1 MRFRYAVP
9 RQRQINNKGHHMA
22 FDVEAA
28 TAAYIDGLGEEALA
42 QAAAYTTGNQWLMLW
57 GLLVSAIITF
67 IIIRTGILAKTAD
80 KLSNRGF
87 VVRVFSISAVFLV
100 VSSLLEMPWSIFSGW
115 WRESQYGRTSQPL
128 MDFLGQGLLAL
139 AISVLLVGI
148 FFVAIYAFIQKTK
161 KLWWLWGG
169 AFTGLFTAFLMV
181 VGPTYIA
188 PLFNDY
194 QPVPAGEVRDAVKA
208 MAVEA
213 SIPTDRI
220 FMYDGSRQSNN
231 FTANVAGIG
240 GAARI
245 AISDV
250 ALDEATLDE
259 VKAVTGHEVGHYV
272 LGHVW
277 DGVLLTIIVVMLS
290 FFIADKAFNRVAR
303 LFGARED
310 IRDPT
315 TLPVLLFLVSVIGM
329 FTQPVSNTLSRMN
342 ETEADHY
349 SYEMV
354 NLPDGMASALVKT
367 AEYRNPRPGILEEWL
382 FYTPPSVERRVRA
395 AMEWKASH
403 SES

>member
-1 MRFRYAVP
+1 MS
-9 RQRQINNKGHHMA
+9 

-57 GLLVSAIITF
+57 SLLISAMVTL
-67 IIIRTGILAKTAD
+67 IIIRTGWLTKTDD
-80 KLSNRGF
+80 KLSKRGF
-87 VVRVFSISAVFLV
+87 IIRVFSISAVYLLV
-100 VSSLLEMPWSIFSGW
+100 SEVLETPWSVFSGW
-115 WRESQYGRTSQPL
+115 WRETQYGRTSQPL
-128 MDFLGQGLLAL
+128 MDFLSQGLLAL
-139 AISVLLVGI
+139 AISALL
-148 FFVAIYAFIQKTK
+148 FSLFMVAIYAFIQKAK
-161 KLWWLWGG
+161 RLWWLWGG
-169 AFTGLFTAFLMV
+169 TFSGVCVAVLMV

-194 QPVPAGEVRDAVKA
+194 QPVPPGEVRDAVEA
-208 MAVEA
+208 MAINA
-213 SIPTDRI
+213 GIPTDRI

-250 ALDEATLDE
+250 ALDEATLNE
-259 VKAVTGHEVGHYV
+259 VKAVTGHEIGHYK

-277 DGVLLTIIVVMLS
+277 DGVFLTIVIVMAS
-290 FFIADKAFNRVAR
+290 FFIADKAFNAVAR

-310 IRDPT
+310 IGDPT
-315 TLPVLLFLVSVIGM
+315 TMPVLLFLVGVIGI
-329 FTQPVSNTLSRMN
+329 FTQPMSNTLSRMN

-354 NLPDGMASALVKT
+354 DLPDGMASALVKT
-367 AEYRNPRPGILEEWL
+367 AEYRNPRPGKLEEWL
-382 FYTPPSVERRVRA
+382 FYTHPSVEQRVRA

-403 SES
+403 PEG

>member
-1 MRFRYAVP
+1 MS
-9 RQRQINNKGHHMA
+9 

-57 GLLVSAIITF
+57 GLLISAMVTL
-67 IIIRTGILAKTAD
+67 IIIRTGWLTKTDD
-80 KLSNRGF
+80 KLSKRGF
-87 VVRVFSISAVFLV
+87 IIRVFSISAVYLV
-100 VSSLLEMPWSIFSGW
+100 VSKVLEMPWSVFSGW
-115 WRESQYGRTSQPL
+115 WRETEYGRTSQPL
-128 MDFLGQGLLAL
+128 MDFLSQGLLAL
-139 AISVLLVGI
+139 AISALLFS
-148 FFVAIYAFIQKTK
+148 FFMVAIYAFIQKAK
-161 KLWWLWGG
+161 RLWWLWGG
-169 AFTGLFTAFLMV
+169 TFSGVCVAVLMM

-194 QPVPAGEVRDAVKA
+194 QPVPPGEVRDAVEA
-208 MAVEA
+208 MAINA
-213 SIPTDRI
+213 GIPTDRI

-259 VKAVTGHEVGHYV
+259 VKAVTGHEIGHYK

-277 DGVLLTIIVVMLS
+277 DGVFLTIVIVMAS
-290 FFIADKAFNRVAR
+290 FFIADKAFNAVAR
-303 LFGARED
+303 LFGAQED
-310 IRDPT
+310 IGDPT
-315 TLPVLLFLVSVIGM
+315 TVPVLLFLVGVIGIV
-329 FTQPVSNTLSRMN
+329 TQPMSNTLSRMN

-354 NLPDGMASALVKT
+354 DLPDGMASALVKT
-367 AEYRNPRPGILEEWL
+367 AEYRNPRPGKLEEWL
-382 FYTPPSVERRVRA
+382 FYTHPSVEQRVRA

-403 SES
+403 PEG

>member
-1 MRFRYAVP
+1 MS
-9 RQRQINNKGHHMA
+9 

-42 QAAAYTTGNQWLMLW
+42 QAAAYTTGNQWLILW
-57 GLLVSAIITF
+57 SLLISAIVTL
-67 IIIRTGILAKTAD
+67 IIIRTGWLTKTDD
-80 KLSNRGF
+80 KLSKRGF
-87 VVRVFSISAVFLV
+87 IIRVFSISAVYLV
-100 VSSLLEMPWSIFSGW
+100 VSEVLEMPWSVFAGW
-115 WRESQYGRTSQPL
+115 WRETEYGRTSQPL
-128 MDFLGQGLLAL
+128 MDFLSQGLLAL
-139 AISVLLVGI
+139 AISVLLFGL
-148 FFVAIYAFIQKTK
+148 FLVAIYAFIQKAK
-161 KLWWLWGG
+161 RLWWLWGG
-169 AFTGLFTAFLMV
+169 AFSGVCVAVLMV

-194 QPVPAGEVRDAVKA
+194 QPVPPGEVRDAVEA
-208 MAVEA
+208 MAINA
-213 SIPTDRI
+213 GIPTDRI

-259 VKAVTGHEVGHYV
+259 VKAVTGHEIGHYK

-277 DGVLLTIIVVMLS
+277 DGVFLTIVIVMAS
-290 FFIADKAFNRVAR
+290 FFVADKAFNPVAQ

-310 IRDPT
+310 IGDPS
-315 TLPVLLFLVSVIGM
+315 TLPVLLFLVGVITM

-354 NLPDGMASALVKT
+354 NLPDGMASALIKT
-367 AEYRNPRPGILEEWL
+367 AEYRNPRPDKLEEWL
-382 FYTPPSVERRVRA
+382 FYTHPSVERRVRA

-403 SES
+403 PEG

>member
-1 MRFRYAVP
+1 MS
-9 RQRQINNKGHHMA
+9 

-57 GLLVSAIITF
+57 GLLISAMVTL
-67 IIIRTGILAKTAD
+67 IIIRTGWLTKTDD
-80 KLSNRGF
+80 KLSKRGF
-87 VVRVFSISAVFLV
+87 IIRVFSISAVYLV
-100 VSSLLEMPWSIFSGW
+100 VSEVLEMPWSVFSGW
-115 WRESQYGRTSQPL
+115 WRETEYGRTSQPL
-128 MDFLGQGLLAL
+128 MDFLSQGLLAL
-139 AISVLLVGI
+139 AISALL
-148 FFVAIYAFIQKTK
+148 FSLFMVAIYAFIQKAK
-161 KLWWLWGG
+161 RLWWLWGG
-169 AFTGLFTAFLMV
+169 TLSGVCVAVLMV
-181 VGPTYIA
+181 VGPPYIA

-194 QPVPAGEVRDAVKA
+194 QPVPPGEVRDAVEA
-208 MAVEA
+208 MAINA
-213 SIPTDRI
+213 GIPTDRI

-259 VKAVTGHEVGHYV
+259 VKAVTGHEIGHYK

-277 DGVLLTIIVVMLS
+277 DGVFLTIVIVMAS
-290 FFIADKAFNRVAR
+290 FFIADKAFNAVAR
-303 LFGARED
+303 LFGAQED
-310 IRDPT
+310 IGDPT
-315 TLPVLLFLVSVIGM
+315 TLPVLLFLVGVIGIV
-329 FTQPVSNTLSRMN
+329 TQPMSNTLSRMN

-354 NLPDGMASALVKT
+354 DLPDGMASALVKT
-367 AEYRNPRPGILEEWL
+367 AEYRNPRPGKLEEWL
-382 FYTPPSVERRVRA
+382 FYTHPSVEQRVRA

-403 SES
+403 PEG

>member
-1 MRFRYAVP
+1 MSL
-9 RQRQINNKGHHMA
+9 
-22 FDVEAA
+22 DVEAA

-57 GLLVSAIITF
+57 GLLISAIVTL
-67 IIIRTGILAKTAD
+67 IIIRTGLLTKTAD
-80 KLSNRGF
+80 TLSKRGF
-87 VVRVFSISAVFLV
+87 VIRVFSISAVYLV
-100 VSSLLEMPWSIFSGW
+100 VSELLEMPWSIFSGW
-115 WRESQYGRTSQPL
+115 WRETQYGRTSQPL

-139 AISVLLVGI
+139 AISVLLFGI
-148 FFVAIYAFIQKTK
+148 FLVAIYAFIQKAK
-161 KLWWLWGG
+161 NLWWLWGG
-169 AFTGLFTAFLMV
+169 AFSGLFVAFLMV

-194 QPVPAGEVRDAVKA
+194 QPVPPGEVRDAVEA
-208 MAVEA
+208 MAIDA
-213 SIPTDRI
+213 GIPTDRV

-259 VKAVTGHEVGHYV
+259 VKAVTGHEIGHYK

-277 DGVLLTIIVVMLS
+277 DGVFLTIVIVMAS
-290 FFIADKAFNRVAR
+290 FFIADKAFNPVAQM
-303 LFGARED
+303 FGAREA
-310 IRDPT
+310 IGDPT
-315 TLPVLLFLVSVIGM
+315 TMPVLLFLVGVIAM

-367 AEYRNPRPGILEEWL
+367 AEYRNPRPGTLEEWL
-382 FYTPPSVERRVRA
+382 FYTHPSVERRVRA
-395 AMEWKASH
+395 AMEWKANH
-403 SES
+403 PES

>member
-1 MRFRYAVP
+1 MS
-9 RQRQINNKGHHMA
+9 

-28 TAAYIDGLGEEALA
+28 TAAYIDGLGDEALA

-57 GLLVSAIITF
+57 GLLISAMVTL
-67 IIIRTGILAKTAD
+67 IIIRTGWLTKTDD
-80 KLSNRGF
+80 KLSKRGF
-87 VVRVFSISAVFLV
+87 IIRVFSISAVYLV
-100 VSSLLEMPWSIFSGW
+100 VSEVLEMPWSVFSGW
-115 WRESQYGRTSQPL
+115 WRETEYGRTSQPL
-128 MDFLGQGLLAL
+128 MDFLSQGLLAL
-139 AISVLLVGI
+139 AISALL
-148 FFVAIYAFIQKTK
+148 FSLFMVAIYAFIQKAK
-161 KLWWLWGG
+161 RLWWLWGG
-169 AFTGLFTAFLMV
+169 TFSGVCVAVLMV

-194 QPVPAGEVRDAVKA
+194 QPVPPGEVRDAVEA
-208 MAVEA
+208 MAINA
-213 SIPTDRI
+213 GIPTDRI

-259 VKAVTGHEVGHYV
+259 VKAVTGHEIGHYK

-277 DGVLLTIIVVMLS
+277 DGVFLTIVIVMAS
-290 FFIADKAFNRVAR
+290 FFIADKAFNAVAR
-303 LFGARED
+303 LFGAQED
-310 IRDPT
+310 IGDPT
-315 TLPVLLFLVSVIGM
+315 TVPVLLFLVGVIGIV
-329 FTQPVSNTLSRMN
+329 TQPMSNTLSRMN

-367 AEYRNPRPGILEEWL
+367 AEYRNPRPGKLEEWL
-382 FYTPPSVERRVRA
+382 FYTHPSVEQRVRA

-403 SES
+403 PEG

>member
-1 MRFRYAVP
+1 MS
-9 RQRQINNKGHHMA
+9 

-42 QAAAYTTGNQWLMLW
+42 QAAAYTTGNQWLILW
-57 GLLVSAIITF
+57 GLLISAIVTL
-67 IIIRTGILAKTAD
+67 IIIRTGWLTKTDD
-80 KLSNRGF
+80 KLSKRGF
-87 VVRVFSISAVFLV
+87 IIRVFSISAVYLV
-100 VSSLLEMPWSIFSGW
+100 VSEVLEMPWSVFAGW
-115 WRESQYGRTSQPL
+115 WRETEYGRTSQPL
-128 MDFLGQGLLAL
+128 MDFLSQGLLAL
-139 AISVLLVGI
+139 AISALL
-148 FFVAIYAFIQKTK
+148 FSLFMVAIYAFIQKAK
-161 KLWWLWGG
+161 RLWWLWGG
-169 AFTGLFTAFLMV
+169 AFSGVCVAVLMV

-194 QPVPAGEVRDAVKA
+194 QPVPPGEVRDAVEA
-208 MAVEA
+208 MAINA
-213 SIPTDRI
+213 GIPTDRI

-259 VKAVTGHEVGHYV
+259 VKAVTGHEIGHYK

-277 DGVLLTIIVVMLS
+277 DGVFLTIVIVMAS
-290 FFIADKAFNRVAR
+290 FFVADKAFNPVAQ

-310 IRDPT
+310 IGDPT
-315 TLPVLLFLVSVIGM
+315 TLPALLFLVGVITM

-367 AEYRNPRPGILEEWL
+367 AEYRNPRPDKLEEWL
-382 FYTPPSVERRVRA
+382 FYTHPSVERRVRA

-403 SES
+403 P

>member
-1 MRFRYAVP
+1 MSL
-9 RQRQINNKGHHMA
+9 
-22 FDVEAA
+22 DVEAA

-57 GLLVSAIITF
+57 GLLISAIVTL
-67 IIIRTGILAKTAD
+67 IIIRTGLLTKTAD
-80 KLSNRGF
+80 KLSKRGF
-87 VVRVFSISAVFLV
+87 VIRVFSISAVYLA
-100 VSSLLEMPWSIFSGW
+100 VSELLEMPWSIFSGW
-115 WRESQYGRTSQPL
+115 WRENQYGRTSQPL

-139 AISVLLVGI
+139 AISVLLFGI
-148 FFVAIYAFIQKTK
+148 FLVAIYAFIQKAK
-161 KLWWLWGG
+161 NLWWLWGG
-169 AFTGLFTAFLMV
+169 AFSGLFVAFLMV

-194 QPVPAGEVRDAVKA
+194 QPVPPGEVRDAVEA
-208 MAVEA
+208 MAIDA
-213 SIPTDRI
+213 GIPTDRV

-259 VKAVTGHEVGHYV
+259 VKAVTGHEIGHYK

-277 DGVLLTIIVVMLS
+277 DGVFLTIVIVMAS
-290 FFIADKAFNRVAR
+290 FFIADKAFNPVAQM
-303 LFGARED
+303 FGAREA
-310 IRDPT
+310 IGDPT
-315 TLPVLLFLVSVIGM
+315 TMPVLLFLVGVIAM

-367 AEYRNPRPGILEEWL
+367 AEYRNPRPGTLEEWL
-382 FYTPPSVERRVRA
+382 FYTHPSVERRVRA
-395 AMEWKASH
+395 AMEWKANH
-403 SES
+403 PES

>member
-1 MRFRYAVP
+1 MS
-9 RQRQINNKGHHMA
+9 

-57 GLLVSAIITF
+57 GLLISAMVTL
-67 IIIRTGILAKTAD
+67 IIIRTGWLTKTDD
-80 KLSNRGF
+80 KLSKRGF
-87 VVRVFSISAVFLV
+87 IIRVFSISAVYLV
-100 VSSLLEMPWSIFSGW
+100 VSEVLEMPWSVFAGW
-115 WRESQYGRTSQPL
+115 WRETEYGRTSQPL
-128 MDFLGQGLLAL
+128 MDFLSQGLLAL
-139 AISVLLVGI
+139 AISALLFS
-148 FFVAIYAFIQKTK
+148 FFMVAIYAFIQKAK

-169 AFTGLFTAFLMV
+169 TFSGVCVAVLMV

-194 QPVPAGEVRDAVKA
+194 QPVPPGEVRDAVEA
-208 MAVEA
+208 MAINA
-213 SIPTDRI
+213 GIPTDRI

-259 VKAVTGHEVGHYV
+259 VKAVTGHEIGHYK

-277 DGVLLTIIVVMLS
+277 DGVFLTIVIVMAS
-290 FFIADKAFNRVAR
+290 FFIADKAFNAVAR

-310 IRDPT
+310 IGDPT
-315 TLPVLLFLVSVIGM
+315 TVPVLLFLVGVIGI
-329 FTQPVSNTLSRMN
+329 FTQPISNTLSRMN

-354 NLPDGMASALVKT
+354 DLPDGMASALVKT
-367 AEYRNPRPGILEEWL
+367 AEYRNPRPGKLEEWL
-382 FYTPPSVERRVRA
+382 FYTHPSVEQRVRA

-403 SES
+403 PEG

>member
-1 MRFRYAVP
+1 MS
-9 RQRQINNKGHHMA
+9 

-57 GLLVSAIITF
+57 GLLISAMVTL
-67 IIIRTGILAKTAD
+67 IIIRTGWLTKTDD
-80 KLSNRGF
+80 KLSKRGF
-87 VVRVFSISAVFLV
+87 IIRVFSISAVYLV
-100 VSSLLEMPWSIFSGW
+100 VSEVLGMPWSVFSGW
-115 WRESQYGRTSQPL
+115 WRETEYGRTSQPL
-128 MDFLGQGLLAL
+128 MDFLSQGLLAL
-139 AISVLLVGI
+139 AISALLFS
-148 FFVAIYAFIQKTK
+148 FFMVAIYAFIQKAK
-161 KLWWLWGG
+161 RLWWLWGG
-169 AFTGLFTAFLMV
+169 TFSGVCVAALMV

-194 QPVPAGEVRDAVKA
+194 QPVPPGEVRDAVEA
-208 MAVEA
+208 MAINA
-213 SIPTDRI
+213 GIPTDRI

-259 VKAVTGHEVGHYV
+259 VKAVTGHEIGHYK

-277 DGVLLTIIVVMLS
+277 DGVFLTIVIVMAS
-290 FFIADKAFNRVAR
+290 FFIADKAFNAVAR

-310 IRDPT
+310 IGDPT
-315 TLPVLLFLVSVIGM
+315 TVPVLLFLVGVIGI
-329 FTQPVSNTLSRMN
+329 FTQPMSNTLSRMN

-354 NLPDGMASALVKT
+354 DLPDGMASALVKT
-367 AEYRNPRPGILEEWL
+367 AEYRNPRPGKLEEWL
-382 FYTPPSVERRVRA
+382 FYTHPSVEQRVRA

-403 SES
+403 PEG

>member
-1 MRFRYAVP
+1 MS
-9 RQRQINNKGHHMA
+9 
-22 FDVEAA
+22 FDVETS
-28 TAAYIDGLGEEALA
+28 TAAYIDDLGEEALA
-42 QAAAYTTGNQWLMLW
+42 QAAAYTTGNQWLILW
-57 GLLVSAIITF
+57 GLLISAIVTL
-67 IIIRTGILAKTAD
+67 IIIRTGWLTKTDD
-80 KLSNRGF
+80 KLSKRGF
-87 VVRVFSISAVFLV
+87 IIRVFSISAVYLV
-100 VSSLLEMPWSIFSGW
+100 VSEVLEMPWSVFAGW
-115 WRESQYGRTSQPL
+115 WRETEYGRTSQPL
-128 MDFLGQGLLAL
+128 MDFLSQGLLAL
-139 AISVLLVGI
+139 AISVLLFGL
-148 FFVAIYAFIQKTK
+148 FLVAIYAFIQKAK
-161 KLWWLWGG
+161 RLWWLWGG
-169 AFTGLFTAFLMV
+169 AFSGVCVAVLMV

-194 QPVPAGEVRDAVKA
+194 QPVPPGEVRDAVEA
-208 MAVEA
+208 MAINA
-213 SIPTDRI
+213 GIPTDRI

-259 VKAVTGHEVGHYV
+259 VKAVTGHEIGHYK

-277 DGVLLTIIVVMLS
+277 DGVFLTIVIVMAS
-290 FFIADKAFNRVAR
+290 FFVADKAFNPVAQ

-310 IRDPT
+310 IGDPS
-315 TLPVLLFLVSVIGM
+315 TLPVLLFLVGVITM

-354 NLPDGMASALVKT
+354 NLPDGMASALIKT
-367 AEYRNPRPGILEEWL
+367 AEYRNPRPDKLEEWL
-382 FYTPPSVERRVRA
+382 FYTHPSVERRVRA

-403 SES
+403 PEG

>member
-1 MRFRYAVP
+1 MS
-9 RQRQINNKGHHMA
+9 

-57 GLLVSAIITF
+57 GLLISAMVTL
-67 IIIRTGILAKTAD
+67 IIIRTGWLTKTDD
-80 KLSNRGF
+80 KLSKRGF
-87 VVRVFSISAVFLV
+87 IIRVFSISAVYMV
-100 VSSLLEMPWSIFSGW
+100 VSEVLEVPWSVFAGW
-115 WRESQYGRTSQPL
+115 WRETEYGRTSQPL
-128 MDFLGQGLLAL
+128 MDFLSQGLLAL
-139 AISVLLVGI
+139 AISVLLFGL
-148 FFVAIYAFIQKTK
+148 FMVAIYAFIQKAK
-161 KLWWLWGG
+161 RLWWLWGG
-169 AFTGLFTAFLMV
+169 TFSGVCVAVLMV

-194 QPVPAGEVRDAVKA
+194 QPVPPGEVRDAVEA
-208 MAVEA
+208 MAINA
-213 SIPTDRI
+213 GIPTDRI

-259 VKAVTGHEVGHYV
+259 VKAVTGHEIGHYK

-277 DGVLLTIIVVMLS
+277 DGVFLTIVIVMASLI
-290 FFIADKAFNRVAR
+290 IAYKAFNAVAR
-303 LFGARED
+303 LFGAREN
-310 IRDPT
+310 IGDPT
-315 TLPVLLFLVSVIGM
+315 TVPVLLFLVGVIGT
-329 FTQPVSNTLSRMN
+329 FTQPISNTLSRVN

-354 NLPDGMASALVKT
+354 DLPDGMASALVKT
-367 AEYRNPRPGILEEWL
+367 AEYRNPRPGKLEEWL
-382 FYTPPSVERRVRA
+382 FYTHPSVEQRVRA

-403 SES
+403 PEG

>member
-1 MRFRYAVP
+1 MS
-9 RQRQINNKGHHMA
+9 

-57 GLLVSAIITF
+57 GLLVSAMVTL
-67 IIIRTGILAKTAD
+67 IIIRTGWLTKTDD
-80 KLSNRGF
+80 KLSKRGF
-87 VVRVFSISAVFLV
+87 IIRVFSISAVYLV
-100 VSSLLEMPWSIFSGW
+100 VCEVLETPWSVFAGW
-115 WRESQYGRTSQPL
+115 WRETEYGRTSQPL
-128 MDFLGQGLLAL
+128 MDFLNQGLLAL
-139 AISVLLVGI
+139 AISVLLFGL
-148 FFVAIYAFIQKTK
+148 FMVAIYAFIQKAK
-161 KLWWLWGG
+161 RLWWLWGG
-169 AFTGLFTAFLMV
+169 AFSGVCVGVLMV

-194 QPVPAGEVRDAVKA
+194 QPVPPGEVRDAVEA
-208 MAVEA
+208 MAMNA
-213 SIPTDRI
+213 GIPTDRI

-259 VKAVTGHEVGHYV
+259 VKAVTGHEIGHYK

-277 DGVLLTIIVVMLS
+277 DSVFLTIVIVMAS
-290 FFIADKAFNRVAR
+290 FFIADKAFNAVAR

-310 IRDPT
+310 IGDPT
-315 TLPVLLFLVSVIGM
+315 TVPVLLFLVGVIGI
-329 FTQPVSNTLSRMN
+329 FTQPMSNTLSRMN

-354 NLPDGMASALVKT
+354 DLPDGMASALVKT
-367 AEYRNPRPGILEEWL
+367 AEYRNPRPGKLEEWL
-382 FYTPPSVERRVRA
+382 FYTHPSVEQRVRA

-403 SES
+403 PEG

>member
-1 MRFRYAVP
+1 MS
-9 RQRQINNKGHHMA
+9 

-57 GLLVSAIITF
+57 GLLISAMVTL
-67 IIIRTGILAKTAD
+67 IIIRTGWLTKTDD
-80 KLSNRGF
+80 KLSKRGF
-87 VVRVFSISAVFLV
+87 IIRVFSISAVYLV
-100 VSSLLEMPWSIFSGW
+100 VSGVLEMPWSVFSGW
-115 WRESQYGRTSQPL
+115 WRETEYGRTSQPL

-139 AISVLLVGI
+139 AISALLFS
-148 FFVAIYAFIQKTK
+148 FFMVAIYAFIQKAK
-161 KLWWLWGG
+161 RLWWLWGG
-169 AFTGLFTAFLMV
+169 TFSGVCVAVLLV

-194 QPVPAGEVRDAVKA
+194 QPVPPGEVRDAVEA
-208 MAVEA
+208 MAINA
-213 SIPTDRI
+213 GIPTDRI

-259 VKAVTGHEVGHYV
+259 VKAVTGHEIGHYK

-277 DGVLLTIIVVMLS
+277 DGVFLTIVIVMAS
-290 FFIADKAFNRVAR
+290 FFIADKAFNAVAR
-303 LFGARED
+303 LFGAQED
-310 IRDPT
+310 IGDPT
-315 TLPVLLFLVSVIGM
+315 TVPVLLFLVGVIGIV
-329 FTQPVSNTLSRMN
+329 TQPMSNTLSRMN

-354 NLPDGMASALVKT
+354 DLPDGMASALVKT
-367 AEYRNPRPGILEEWL
+367 AEYRNPRPGKLEEWL
-382 FYTPPSVERRVRA
+382 FYTHPSVEQRVRA

-403 SES
+403 P

>member
-1 MRFRYAVP
+1 MS
-9 RQRQINNKGHHMA
+9 

-57 GLLVSAIITF
+57 GLLISAMVTL
-67 IIIRTGILAKTAD
+67 IIIRTGWLTKTDD
-80 KLSNRGF
+80 KLSKRGF
-87 VVRVFSISAVFLV
+87 IIRVFSISAVYLV
-100 VSSLLEMPWSIFSGW
+100 VSEVLEMPWSVFSGW
-115 WRESQYGRTSQPL
+115 WRETEYGRTSQPL
-128 MDFLGQGLLAL
+128 MDFLSQGLLAL
-139 AISVLLVGI
+139 AISALLFS
-148 FFVAIYAFIQKTK
+148 FFMVAIYAFIQKAK

-169 AFTGLFTAFLMV
+169 TFSGVCVAVLMV

-194 QPVPAGEVRDAVKA
+194 QPVPPGEVRDAVEA
-208 MAVEA
+208 MAINA
-213 SIPTDRI
+213 GIPTDRI

-259 VKAVTGHEVGHYV
+259 VKAVTGHEIGHYK

-277 DGVLLTIIVVMLS
+277 DGVFLTIVIVMAS
-290 FFIADKAFNRVAR
+290 FFIADKAFSAVAR

-310 IRDPT
+310 IGDPT
-315 TLPVLLFLVSVIGM
+315 TVPVLLFLVGVIGI
-329 FTQPVSNTLSRMN
+329 FTQPMSNTLSRMN

-354 NLPDGMASALVKT
+354 DLPDGMASALVKT
-367 AEYRNPRPGILEEWL
+367 AEYRNPRPGKLEEWL
-382 FYTPPSVERRVRA
+382 FYTHPSVEQRVRA

-403 SES
+403 PEG

>member
-1 MRFRYAVP
+1 MSL
-9 RQRQINNKGHHMA
+9 
-22 FDVEAA
+22 DVEAA

-57 GLLVSAIITF
+57 GLLISAIVTL
-67 IIIRTGILAKTAD
+67 IIIRTGLLTKTAD
-80 KLSNRGF
+80 TLSKRGF
-87 VVRVFSISAVFLV
+87 VIRVFSISAVYLV
-100 VSSLLEMPWSIFSGW
+100 VSELLEMPWSIFSGW
-115 WRESQYGRTSQPL
+115 WRENQYGRTSQPL

-139 AISVLLVGI
+139 AISVLLFGI
-148 FFVAIYAFIQKTK
+148 FLVAIYAFIQKAK
-161 KLWWLWGG
+161 NLWWLWGG
-169 AFTGLFTAFLMV
+169 AFSGLFVAFLMV

-194 QPVPAGEVRDAVKA
+194 QPVPPGEVRDAVEA
-208 MAVEA
+208 MAIDA
-213 SIPTDRI
+213 GIPTDRV

-259 VKAVTGHEVGHYV
+259 VKAVTGHEIGHYK

-277 DGVLLTIIVVMLS
+277 DGVFLTIVIVMAS
-290 FFIADKAFNRVAR
+290 FFIADKAFNPVAQM
-303 LFGARED
+303 FGAREA
-310 IRDPT
+310 IGDPT
-315 TLPVLLFLVSVIGM
+315 TMPVLLFLVGVIAM

-367 AEYRNPRPGILEEWL
+367 AEYRNPRPGTLEEWL
-382 FYTPPSVERRVRA
+382 FYTHPSVERRVRA
-395 AMEWKASH
+395 AMEWKANH
-403 SES
+403 PES

>member
-1 MRFRYAVP
+1 MS
-9 RQRQINNKGHHMA
+9 

-57 GLLVSAIITF
+57 GLLISTMVTL
-67 IIIRTGILAKTAD
+67 IIIRTGWLTKTDD
-80 KLSNRGF
+80 KLSKRGF
-87 VVRVFSISAVFLV
+87 IIRVFSISAVYLV
-100 VSSLLEMPWSIFSGW
+100 VSEVLEMPWSVFAGW
-115 WRESQYGRTSQPL
+115 WRETEYGRTSQPL
-128 MDFLGQGLLAL
+128 MDFLSQGLLAL
-139 AISVLLVGI
+139 AISVLLFGL
-148 FFVAIYAFIQKTK
+148 FMVAIYAFIQKAK
-161 KLWWLWGG
+161 RLWWLWGG
-169 AFTGLFTAFLMV
+169 TFSGVCVAVLMV

-194 QPVPAGEVRDAVKA
+194 QPVPPGEVRDAVDA
-208 MAVEA
+208 MVINAG
-213 SIPTDRI
+213 IPTDRI

-259 VKAVTGHEVGHYV
+259 VKAVTGHEIGHYK

-277 DGVLLTIIVVMLS
+277 DGVFLTIVIVMAS
-290 FFIADKAFNRVAR
+290 FFIADKAFNAVAR

-310 IRDPT
+310 IGDPT
-315 TLPVLLFLVSVIGM
+315 TVPVLLFLVGVIGIV
-329 FTQPVSNTLSRMN
+329 TQPMSNTLSRMN

-354 NLPDGMASALVKT
+354 DLPDGMASALVKT
-367 AEYRNPRPGILEEWL
+367 AEYRNPRPGKLEEWL
-382 FYTPPSVERRVRA
+382 FYTHPSVEQRVRA

-403 SES
+403 PEG

>member
-1 MRFRYAVP
+1 MS
-9 RQRQINNKGHHMA
+9 

-57 GLLVSAIITF
+57 GLLISAMVTL
-67 IIIRTGILAKTAD
+67 IIIRTGWLTKTDD
-80 KLSNRGF
+80 KLSKRGF
-87 VVRVFSISAVFLV
+87 IIRVFSISAVYLV
-100 VSSLLEMPWSIFSGW
+100 VCEVLETPWSVFAGW
-115 WRESQYGRTSQPL
+115 WRETEYGRTSQPL
-128 MDFLGQGLLAL
+128 MDFLSQGLLAL
-139 AISVLLVGI
+139 AISALLFGL
-148 FFVAIYAFIQKTK
+148 FMVAIYAFIQKAK
-161 KLWWLWGG
+161 RLWWLWGG
-169 AFTGLFTAFLMV
+169 TFSGVCVAVLMV

-194 QPVPAGEVRDAVKA
+194 QPVPPGEVRDAVEA
-208 MAVEA
+208 MASNA
-213 SIPTDRI
+213 GIPTDRI

-231 FTANVAGIG
+231 FTANVAGVG

-259 VKAVTGHEVGHYV
+259 VKAVTGHEIGHYK

-277 DGVLLTIIVVMLS
+277 DSVFLTIVIVMAS
-290 FFIADKAFNRVAR
+290 FFIADKAFNAVAR

-310 IRDPT
+310 IGDPT
-315 TLPVLLFLVSVIGM
+315 TVPVLLFLVGVIGI
-329 FTQPVSNTLSRMN
+329 FTQPMSNTLSRMN

-349 SYEMV
+349 SYAMV

-367 AEYRNPRPGILEEWL
+367 AEYRNPRPGKLEEWL
-382 FYTPPSVERRVRA
+382 FYTHPSVEQRVRA

-403 SES
+403 PEG

>member
-1 MRFRYAVP
+1 MS
-9 RQRQINNKGHHMA
+9 

-57 GLLVSAIITF
+57 GLLISAMVTL
-67 IIIRTGILAKTAD
+67 IIIRTGWLTKTDD
-80 KLSNRGF
+80 KLSKRGF
-87 VVRVFSISAVFLV
+87 IIRVFSISAVYLV
-100 VSSLLEMPWSIFSGW
+100 VSEVLEMPWSVFSGW
-115 WRESQYGRTSQPL
+115 WRETEYGRTSQPL

-139 AISVLLVGI
+139 AISALLFS
-148 FFVAIYAFIQKTK
+148 FFMVAIYAFIQKAK
-161 KLWWLWGG
+161 RLWWLWGG
-169 AFTGLFTAFLMV
+169 TFSGVCVAVLMV

-194 QPVPAGEVRDAVKA
+194 QPVPPGEVRDAVEA
-208 MAVEA
+208 MAINA
-213 SIPTDRI
+213 GIPTDRI

-259 VKAVTGHEVGHYV
+259 VKAVTGHEIGHYK

-277 DGVLLTIIVVMLS
+277 DGVFLTIVIVMAS
-290 FFIADKAFNRVAR
+290 FFIADKAFNAVAR
-303 LFGARED
+303 LFGAQED
-310 IRDPT
+310 IGDPT
-315 TLPVLLFLVSVIGM
+315 TVPVLLFLVGVIGI
-329 FTQPVSNTLSRMN
+329 FTQPMSNTLSRMN

-354 NLPDGMASALVKT
+354 DLPDGMASALVKT
-367 AEYRNPRPGILEEWL
+367 AEYRNPRPGKLEEWL
-382 FYTPPSVERRVRA
+382 FYTHPSVEQRVRA

-403 SES
+403 PEG

>member
-1 MRFRYAVP
+1 MS
-9 RQRQINNKGHHMA
+9 

-57 GLLVSAIITF
+57 SLLISAMVTL
-67 IIIRTGILAKTAD
+67 IIIRTGWLTKTDD
-80 KLSNRGF
+80 KLSKRGF
-87 VVRVFSISAVFLV
+87 IIRVFSISAVYLLV
-100 VSSLLEMPWSIFSGW
+100 SEVLETPWSVFSGW
-115 WRESQYGRTSQPL
+115 WRETQYGRTSQPL
-128 MDFLGQGLLAL
+128 MDFLSQGLLAL
-139 AISVLLVGI
+139 AISALL
-148 FFVAIYAFIQKTK
+148 FSLFMVAIYAFIQKAK
-161 KLWWLWGG
+161 RLWWLWGG
-169 AFTGLFTAFLMV
+169 TFSGVCVAVLMV

-194 QPVPAGEVRDAVKA
+194 QPVPPGEVRDAVEA
-208 MAVEA
+208 MAINA
-213 SIPTDRI
+213 GIPTDRI

-259 VKAVTGHEVGHYV
+259 VKAVTGHEIGHYK

-277 DGVLLTIIVVMLS
+277 DGVFLTIVIVMAS
-290 FFIADKAFNRVAR
+290 FFIADKAFNAVAR

-310 IRDPT
+310 IGDPT
-315 TLPVLLFLVSVIGM
+315 TVPVLLFLVGVIGI
-329 FTQPVSNTLSRMN
+329 FTQPMSNTVSRMN

-354 NLPDGMASALVKT
+354 DLPDGMASALVKT
-367 AEYRNPRPGILEEWL
+367 AEYRNPRPGKLEEWL
-382 FYTPPSVERRVRA
+382 FYTHPSVEQRVRA

-403 SES
+403 PEG

>member
-1 MRFRYAVP
+1 V
-9 RQRQINNKGHHMA
+9 
-22 FDVEAA
+22 
-28 TAAYIDGLGEEALA
+28 
-42 QAAAYTTGNQWLMLW
+42 
-57 GLLVSAIITF
+57 
-67 IIIRTGILAKTAD
+67 RTGILTKIAN
-80 KLSNRGF
+80 KLSGRGF
-87 VVRVFSISAVFLV
+87 VVRVFSISAVYLV

-115 WRESQYGRTSQPL
+115 WRETQYGRTSQPL

-139 AISVLLVGI
+139 AISMLLVGV
-148 FFVAIYAFIQKTK
+148 FFVAIYAFIQKAK

-169 AFTGLFTAFLMV
+169 AFSGLFVAMLMV

-194 QPVPAGEVRDAVKA
+194 QPVPPGEVRDAVEA
-208 MAVEA
+208 MAIDA
-213 SIPTDRI
+213 GIPTDRV

-231 FTANVAGIG
+231 FTANVAGVG
-240 GAARI
+240 DAARI

-259 VKAVTGHEVGHYV
+259 VEAVTGHEIGHYK

-277 DGVLLTIIVVMLS
+277 DGVFLTIVIVMAS
-290 FFIADKAFNRVAR
+290 FFIADKAFKPVAR

-310 IRDPT
+310 IGDPT
-315 TLPVLLFLVSVIGM
+315 TLPVLLFLVGVIGM

-367 AEYRNPRPGILEEWL
+367 AEYRNPRPGTLEEWL
-382 FYTPPSVERRVRA
+382 FYTHPSVERRVRA

-403 SES
+403 PKS

>member
-1 MRFRYAVP
+1 MS
-9 RQRQINNKGHHMA
+9 

-28 TAAYIDGLGEEALA
+28 TAAYINGLGEEALA
-42 QAAAYTTGNQWLMLW
+42 QAAAYTTGTQWLMLW
-57 GLLVSAIITF
+57 GLLVSAIITL
-67 IIIRTGILAKTAD
+67 IIVRTGILTKTAH
-80 KLSNRGF
+80 KLSGRGF
-87 VVRVFSISAVFLV
+87 VLRVFSLSAVYLV
-100 VSSLLEMPWSIFSGW
+100 VSSLLEMPWSIFGGW
-115 WRESQYGRTSQPL
+115 WRETEYGRTSQPL

-139 AISVLLVGI
+139 AISTLLVGI
-148 FFVAIYAFIQKTK
+148 FFVAIYAFIHKAK

-169 AFTGLFTAFLMV
+169 AFSGLFVAFLMV

-194 QPVPAGEVRDAVKA
+194 QPVPPGEVRDAVEA
-208 MAVEA
+208 MAIDA
-213 SIPTDRI
+213 GIPTDRV

-240 GAARI
+240 DAARI

-259 VKAVTGHEVGHYV
+259 VKAVTGHEIGHYK

-277 DGVLLTIIVVMLS
+277 EGVFLTIVIVMVS
-290 FFIADKAFNRVAR
+290 FFIADKAFNPVAR
-303 LFGARED
+303 LFGVRED
-310 IRDPT
+310 IGDPT
-315 TLPVLLFLVSVIGM
+315 TLPVLLFLVGVIGM

-367 AEYRNPRPGILEEWL
+367 AEYRNPRPGTLEEWL
-382 FYTPPSVERRVRA
+382 FYTHPSVERRVRA
-395 AMEWKASH
+395 AMEWKASQP
-403 SES
+403 SS

>member
-1 MRFRYAVP
+1 MS
-9 RQRQINNKGHHMA
+9 

-57 GLLVSAIITF
+57 GLLISAIVTL
-67 IIIRTGILAKTAD
+67 IIIRTGWLTKTDD
-80 KLSNRGF
+80 KLSKRGF
-87 VVRVFSISAVFLV
+87 IIRVFSISAVYLV
-100 VSSLLEMPWSIFSGW
+100 VSEVLEMPWSVFSGW
-115 WRESQYGRTSQPL
+115 WRETEYGRTSQPL

-139 AISVLLVGI
+139 AISALLFS
-148 FFVAIYAFIQKTK
+148 FFMVAIYAFIQKAK
-161 KLWWLWGG
+161 RLWWLWGG
-169 AFTGLFTAFLMV
+169 TFSGVCVAVLMV

-194 QPVPAGEVRDAVKA
+194 QPVPPGEVRDAVEA
-208 MAVEA
+208 MAINA
-213 SIPTDRI
+213 GIPTDRI

-259 VKAVTGHEVGHYV
+259 VKAVTGHEIGHYK

-277 DGVLLTIIVVMLS
+277 DGVFLTIVIVMAS
-290 FFIADKAFNRVAR
+290 FFIADKAFNAVAR
-303 LFGARED
+303 LFGAQED
-310 IRDPT
+310 IGDPT
-315 TLPVLLFLVSVIGM
+315 TVPVLLFLVGVIGM
-329 FTQPVSNTLSRMN
+329 VTQPMSNTLSRMN

-354 NLPDGMASALVKT
+354 DLPDGMASALVKT
-367 AEYRNPRPGILEEWL
+367 AEYRNPRPGKLEEWL
-382 FYTPPSVERRVRA
+382 FYTHPSVEQRVRA

-403 SES
+403 PEG

>member
-1 MRFRYAVP
+1 MS
-9 RQRQINNKGHHMA
+9 

-42 QAAAYTTGNQWLMLW
+42 QAAAYTTGNQWLILW
-57 GLLVSAIITF
+57 GLLISAIVTL
-67 IIIRTGILAKTAD
+67 IIIRTGWLTKTDD
-80 KLSNRGF
+80 KLSKRGF
-87 VVRVFSISAVFLV
+87 IIRVFSISAVYLV
-100 VSSLLEMPWSIFSGW
+100 VSEVLEMPWSVFAGW
-115 WRESQYGRTSQPL
+115 WRETEYGRTSQPL
-128 MDFLGQGLLAL
+128 MDFLSQGLLAL
-139 AISVLLVGI
+139 AISVLLFGL
-148 FFVAIYAFIQKTK
+148 FLVAIYAFIQKAK
-161 KLWWLWGG
+161 RLWWLWGG
-169 AFTGLFTAFLMV
+169 AFSGVCVAVLMV

-194 QPVPAGEVRDAVKA
+194 QPVPPGEVRDAVEA
-208 MAVEA
+208 MAINA
-213 SIPTDRI
+213 GIPTDRI

-259 VKAVTGHEVGHYV
+259 VKAVTGHEIGHYK

-277 DGVLLTIIVVMLS
+277 DGVFLTIVLVMAS
-290 FFIADKAFNRVAR
+290 FFVADKAFNPVAQ

-310 IRDPT
+310 IGDPS
-315 TLPVLLFLVSVIGM
+315 TLPVLLFLVGVITM

-354 NLPDGMASALVKT
+354 NLPDGMASALIKT
-367 AEYRNPRPGILEEWL
+367 AEYRNPRPDKLEEWL
-382 FYTPPSVERRVRA
+382 FYTHPSVERRVQA

-403 SES
+403 PDG

>member
-1 MRFRYAVP
+1 MS
-9 RQRQINNKGHHMA
+9 

-42 QAAAYTTGNQWLMLW
+42 QAAAYTTGNQWLMFW
-57 GLLVSAIITF
+57 GLLISAMVTL
-67 IIIRTGILAKTAD
+67 IIIRTGWLTKTDD
-80 KLSNRGF
+80 KLSKRGF
-87 VVRVFSISAVFLV
+87 IIRVFSISAVYLV
-100 VSSLLEMPWSIFSGW
+100 VCEVLETPWSVFAGW
-115 WRESQYGRTSQPL
+115 WRETEYGRTSQPL
-128 MDFLGQGLLAL
+128 MDFLNQGLLAL
-139 AISVLLVGI
+139 AISVLLFGL
-148 FFVAIYAFIQKTK
+148 FMVAIYAFIQKAK
-161 KLWWLWGG
+161 RLWWLWGG
-169 AFTGLFTAFLMV
+169 AFSGVCVGVLMV

-194 QPVPAGEVRDAVKA
+194 QPVPPGEVRDAVEA
-208 MAVEA
+208 MAMNA
-213 SIPTDRI
+213 GIPTDRI

-259 VKAVTGHEVGHYV
+259 VKAVTGHEIGHYK

-277 DGVLLTIIVVMLS
+277 DSVFLTIVIVMAS
-290 FFIADKAFNRVAR
+290 FFIADKAFNAVAR

-310 IRDPT
+310 IGDPT
-315 TLPVLLFLVSVIGM
+315 TVPVLLFLVGVIGI
-329 FTQPVSNTLSRMN
+329 FTQPMSNTLSRMN

-354 NLPDGMASALVKT
+354 DLPDGMASALVKT
-367 AEYRNPRPGILEEWL
+367 AEYRNPRPGKLEEWL
-382 FYTPPSVERRVRA
+382 FYTHPSVEQRVRA

-403 SES
+403 PEG

>member
-1 MRFRYAVP
+1 MS
-9 RQRQINNKGHHMA
+9 

-28 TAAYIDGLGEEALA
+28 TAAYINGLGEEALA
-42 QAAAYTTGNQWLMLW
+42 QAAAYTTGNQWLILW
-57 GLLVSAIITF
+57 GLLISAIVTLIM
-67 IIIRTGILAKTAD
+67 IRTSWLTKTDD
-80 KLSNRGF
+80 KLSKRGF
-87 VVRVFSISAVFLV
+87 IIRVFSISAVYLV
-100 VSSLLEMPWSIFSGW
+100 VSEVLEMPWSVFSGW
-115 WRESQYGRTSQPL
+115 WRETEYGRTSQPL
-128 MDFLGQGLLAL
+128 MDFLSQGLLAL
-139 AISVLLVGI
+139 AISALL
-148 FFVAIYAFIQKTK
+148 FSLFMVAIYAFIQKAK
-161 KLWWLWGG
+161 RLWWLWGG
-169 AFTGLFTAFLMV
+169 TFSGVCVAVLMV

-194 QPVPAGEVRDAVKA
+194 QPVPPGEVRDAVEA
-208 MAVEA
+208 MAINA
-213 SIPTDRI
+213 GIPTDRI

-259 VKAVTGHEVGHYV
+259 VKAVTGHEIGHYK

-277 DGVLLTIIVVMLS
+277 DGVFLTIVIVMAS
-290 FFIADKAFNRVAR
+290 FFIADKAFNAVAR

-310 IRDPT
+310 IGDPT
-315 TLPVLLFLVSVIGM
+315 TVPVLLFLVGVIGI
-329 FTQPVSNTLSRMN
+329 FTQPMSNTLSRMN

-354 NLPDGMASALVKT
+354 DLPDGMASALVKT
-367 AEYRNPRPGILEEWL
+367 AEYRNPRPGKLEEWL
-382 FYTPPSVERRVRA
+382 FYTHPSVEQRVRA

-403 SES
+403 PEG

>member
-1 MRFRYAVP
+1 MS
-9 RQRQINNKGHHMA
+9 

-28 TAAYIDGLGEEALA
+28 TAAYIDGLGEHALA
-42 QAAAYTTGNQWLMLW
+42 QAAAYTTGNQWLVLW
-57 GLLVSAIITF
+57 GLLISAIVTL
-67 IIIRTGILAKTAD
+67 IIIRTGLLTKTAD
-80 KLSNRGF
+80 KLSKRGF
-87 VVRVFSISAVFLV
+87 VIRVFGISAVYLV
-100 VSSLLEMPWSIFSGW
+100 VSELLEMPWSIFSGW
-115 WRESQYGRTSQPL
+115 WRETQYGRTSQPL

-139 AISVLLVGI
+139 AISVLLFGI
-148 FFVAIYAFIQKTK
+148 FLVAIYAFIQKAK

-169 AFTGLFTAFLMV
+169 AFSGLFVAFLMV

-194 QPVPAGEVRDAVKA
+194 QPVPPGEVRDAVEA
-208 MAVEA
+208 MAIDA
-213 SIPTDRI
+213 GIPTDRV

-259 VKAVTGHEVGHYV
+259 VKAVTGHEIGHYK

-277 DGVLLTIIVVMLS
+277 DGVFLTIVIVMAS
-290 FFIADKAFNRVAR
+290 FFIADTAFNPVAR
-303 LFGARED
+303 MFGARDD
-310 IRDPT
+310 IGDPT
-315 TLPVLLFLVSVIGM
+315 TMPVLLFLVGVIAM
-329 FTQPVSNTLSRMN
+329 FTQPVSNALSRIN

-367 AEYRNPRPGILEEWL
+367 AEYRNPRPGTLEEWL
-382 FYTPPSVERRVRA
+382 FYTHPSVERRVRA
-395 AMEWKASH
+395 AMEWKANH
-403 SES
+403 PES

>member
-1 MRFRYAVP
+1 MS
-9 RQRQINNKGHHMA
+9 

-57 GLLVSAIITF
+57 GLLISAMVTL
-67 IIIRTGILAKTAD
+67 IIIRTGWLTKTDD
-80 KLSNRGF
+80 KLSKRGF
-87 VVRVFSISAVFLV
+87 IIRVFSISAVYLV
-100 VSSLLEMPWSIFSGW
+100 VSEVLKMPWSVFSGW
-115 WRESQYGRTSQPL
+115 WRETEYGRTSQPL
-128 MDFLGQGLLAL
+128 MDFLSQGLLAL
-139 AISVLLVGI
+139 AISALLFS
-148 FFVAIYAFIQKTK
+148 FFMVAIYAFIQKAK

-169 AFTGLFTAFLMV
+169 TFSGVCVAVLMV

-194 QPVPAGEVRDAVKA
+194 QPVPPGEVRDAVEA
-208 MAVEA
+208 MAINA
-213 SIPTDRI
+213 GIPTDRI

-259 VKAVTGHEVGHYV
+259 VKAVTGHEIGHYK

-277 DGVLLTIIVVMLS
+277 DGVFLTIVIVMAS
-290 FFIADKAFNRVAR
+290 FFIADKAFNAVAR
-303 LFGARED
+303 LFGAQED
-310 IRDPT
+310 IGDPT
-315 TLPVLLFLVSVIGM
+315 TLPVLLFLVGVIGI
-329 FTQPVSNTLSRMN
+329 FTQPMSNALSRMN

-354 NLPDGMASALVKT
+354 DLPDGMASALVKT
-367 AEYRNPRPGILEEWL
+367 AEYRNPRPGKLEEWL
-382 FYTPPSVERRVRA
+382 FYTHPSVEQRVRA

-403 SES
+403 PEG

>member
-1 MRFRYAVP
+1 MS
-9 RQRQINNKGHHMA
+9 

-57 GLLVSAIITF
+57 GLLISAIVTL
-67 IIIRTGILAKTAD
+67 IIIRTGLLTKTAD
-80 KLSNRGF
+80 KLSKRGF
-87 VVRVFSISAVFLV
+87 VIRVFGISAVYLV
-100 VSSLLEMPWSIFSGW
+100 VSEVLEMPWSIFSGW
-115 WRESQYGRTSQPL
+115 WRETEYGRTSQPL

-139 AISVLLVGI
+139 VISVLLFGI
-148 FFVAIYAFIQKTK
+148 FLVAIYAFIQKAK

-169 AFTGLFTAFLMV
+169 AFSGLFVAFLMV

-194 QPVPAGEVRDAVKA
+194 QPVPPGEVRDAVEA
-208 MAVEA
+208 MAIDA
-213 SIPTDRI
+213 GIPTDRV

-259 VKAVTGHEVGHYV
+259 VKAVTGHEIGHYK

-277 DGVLLTIIVVMLS
+277 DGVFLTIVIVMAS
-290 FFIADKAFNRVAR
+290 FFIADKAFNPVER

-310 IRDPT
+310 IGDPT
-315 TLPVLLFLVSVIGM
+315 TMPVLLFLVGVIAM

-367 AEYRNPRPGILEEWL
+367 AEYRNPRPGTLEEWL
-382 FYTPPSVERRVRA
+382 FYTHPSVERRVRA
-395 AMEWKASH
+395 AMEWKANH
-403 SES
+403 PES

>member
-1 MRFRYAVP
+1 MS
-9 RQRQINNKGHHMA
+9 

-57 GLLVSAIITF
+57 GLLISAMVTL
-67 IIIRTGILAKTAD
+67 IIIRTGWLTKTDD
-80 KLSNRGF
+80 KLSKRGF
-87 VVRVFSISAVFLV
+87 IIRVFSISAVYLV
-100 VSSLLEMPWSIFSGW
+100 VSEVLEMPWSVFSGW
-115 WRESQYGRTSQPL
+115 WRETEYGRTSQPL
-128 MDFLGQGLLAL
+128 MDFLSQGLLAL
-139 AISVLLVGI
+139 AISALLFGL
-148 FFVAIYAFIQKTK
+148 FMVAIYAFIQKAK
-161 KLWWLWGG
+161 RLWWLWGG
-169 AFTGLFTAFLMV
+169 AFSGVCVAVLMV

-194 QPVPAGEVRDAVKA
+194 QPVPPGEVRDAVEA
-208 MAVEA
+208 MAINA
-213 SIPTDRI
+213 GIPTDRI

-259 VKAVTGHEVGHYV
+259 VKAVTGHEIGHYK

-277 DGVLLTIIVVMLS
+277 DSVFLTIVIVMAS
-290 FFIADKAFNRVAR
+290 FFIADKAFNAVAR

-310 IRDPT
+310 IGDPT
-315 TLPVLLFLVSVIGM
+315 TVPVLLFLVGVIGI
-329 FTQPVSNTLSRMN
+329 FTQPMSNTLSRMN

-354 NLPDGMASALVKT
+354 DLPDGMASALVKT
-367 AEYRNPRPGILEEWL
+367 AEYRNPRPGKLEEWL
-382 FYTPPSVERRVRA
+382 FYTHPSVEQRVRA

-403 SES
+403 PEG